1 MVAVTFAP
9 ILNPK
14 RSTCLYLPL
23 SVQIFKYVGG
33 SNIAKLWFKKKGLVR
48 KYEIAIEINR
58 RIFYKKTRKRFSIQS
73 NCFLTF
79 L

>member
-33 SNIAKLWFKKKGLVR
+33 SNIAKLWFKKKVWSENTKSQLKSIDAFFIKKRENVLVS
-48 KYEIAIEINR
+48 KAIV
-58 RIFYKKTRKRFSIQS
+58 S
-73 NCFLTF
+73 
-79 L
+79 

>member
-33 SNIAKLWFKKKGLVR
+33 SNIAKLWFKKKRSGQLKSIDAFFIKKRENVLVS
-48 KYEIAIEINR
+48 KAIV
-58 RIFYKKTRKRFSIQS
+58 S
-73 NCFLTF
+73 
-79 L
+79 